1 MKQGNSLFQHAGKE
15 DFFVYLENKEEKYGV
30 FTKEYW
36 RLAARQFGDVRM
48 ITIAAL
54 IVALRIAVKMFRVP
68 LAAGLS
74 ITFDAYVN
82 SLGSVIYG
90 PLVGLMVGFVSD
102 ILGLVAVGRVGEY
115 FPPFTLVEMASSFIF
130 ALFFWRKKITF
141 SRALTAKFSVNFIC
155 NIIMTS
161 AFEKWRIAVMSGAEA
176 AEKYNIINGVRIA
189 KNLILFPLE
198 ATLIIIVLSAALPV
212 LAKFKLLDKDHGSV
226 DKPTRVKL
234 ISQIVFFMAL
244 SVALVL
250 LYVFFLKD
258 FIKELNIKFW

>member
-1 MKQGNSLFQHAGKE
+1 MYF
-15 DFFVYLENKEEKYGV
+15 ENKEEKFGI
-30 FTKEYW
+30 FGKEYW
-36 RLAARQFGDVRM
+36 ALAARQLRDVRM
-48 ITIAAL
+48 ITVAAL
-54 IVALRIAVKMFRVP
+54 IVALRIAVKMFRIP
-68 LAAGLS
+68 LTAGLS

-90 PLVGLMVGFVSD
+90 PLVALMVGLVSD
-102 ILGLVAVGRVGEY
+102 LLGIVAVGRVGEY

-130 ALFFWRKKITF
+130 ALLFWRKKITF

-161 AFEKWRIAVMSGAEA
+161 VFEKWRIAVMSGAEA

-198 ATLIIIVLSAALPV
+198 ATLIIAVLSAALPA
-212 LAKFKLLDKDHGSV
+212 LARFKLIDKNYGAV
-226 DKPTRVKL
+226 DKPSRLKL
-234 ISQIVFFMAL
+234 ISQIAFFTVL
-244 SVALVL
+244 SVLLIL

-258 FIKELNIKFW
+258 FISELNIKFW